1 MVAKFLSPGVFTS
14 EIDQSFL
21 AQGVAGI
28 GAGLVGAAEKGPA
41 MVPTQLSNFDEFY
54 ARFGSLNTLMEG
66 PYAARNYLKN
76 NSVLNYVRV
85 LGHNDGLSTVTA
97 GYSVGGISGITDG
110 PTGSVLAVV
119 HHSGTSSE
127 MTVTGVAT
135 DANNFI
141 FTIGTFSTTA
151 SFVTSSVNYIGKVL
165 NTDPTRYSTD
175 NHYLYQ
181 VFKYQPVAA
190 SASWSTV
197 GVSGTLTSFSKNFTS
212 GSTPWVMSQNLGG
225 SEFNLFKLH
234 TLSHGKSTNSEIK
247 VSIQNVKPSTNDTST
262 PYGSFDITV
271 RKFWDSDQR
280 PEVLETFTNLSL
292 DPKDRNYV
300 ARRIGEKYEEFDTNE
315 RKFAAVGNFPS
326 KSKYIRVEM
335 LENTSAP
342 AEAIPFGFRGY
353 RKLTYNVSD
362 INSNGVSHT
371 LPVLKYQPNQVDIN
385 SNFNP
390 AVYWGVMFVSGGV
403 ADRMKALPA
412 LTEAQYTDNTAADAD
427 FSLRHLSRSYEQG
440 GPRYEYNPATTA
452 YAPIYLSGSI
462 QKFTLAFQ
470 GGFDGWDLRV
480 KNPLDVANATGDT
493 DLAVASLKRAVD
505 TLADP
510 DFIDLNLLALPGVH
524 NLKVTDHARQMVNN
538 RMDVMYIMDIT
549 GATPSE
555 AVDAL
560 KSRDIDDNYTAAYYP
575 DVKIDDDVNSTIVR
589 VKPSTV
595 VLGAFAYSDRVGQ
608 QWFAPAGLNRG
619 GLEQFG
625 VIDIVD
631 RVNHVDRDLLQDNRI
646 NPLAKF
652 PQEGITVWGQKTLQ
666 VAESALD
673 RVNVR
678 RLLIF
683 AKKTIASAAKY
694 LVFEPNNPRT
704 YQRFTNTV
712 NPILE
717 DVRQKQGVDRFKVV
731 MDGNLNTPDVVD
743 RNIMVG
749 KIFLQPTKSAEKI
762 DLQFVITAAGVSFAS

>member
-1 MVAKFLSPGVFTS
+1 MAKFLSPGVFTS

-21 AQGVAGI
+21 AQGVTGI
-28 GAGLVGAAEKGPA
+28 GAGLIGAAEKGPA
-41 MVPTQLSNFDEFY
+41 MVPIQLSNFEEFY
-54 ARFGSLNTLMEG
+54 SRFGNLNALMEG
-66 PYAARNYLKN
+66 PYAARNYLRN

-85 LGHNDGLSTVTA
+85 LGHNDGLSTVAA
-97 GYSVGGISGITDG
+97 GYSVDGITGIADG
-110 PTGSVLAVV
+110 PTGSILAVV
-119 HHSGTSSE
+119 HHSGTTSE
-127 MTVTGVAT
+127 ITLAGVAA
-135 DANNFI
+135 DADNFI
-141 FTIGTFSTTA
+141 FTLGTFSTTA
-151 SFVTSSVNYIGKVL
+151 SFLTSSVNYIGKVL

-175 NHYLYQ
+175 HHYLYQ
-181 VFKYQPVAA
+181 NLKYQAPAA
-190 SASWSTV
+190 SASWSAV
-197 GVSGTLTSFSKNFTS
+197 SVSGTLTSFAKNFTS
-212 GSTPWVMSQNLGG
+212 GSTPWIMSQQLGG
-225 SEFNLFKLH
+225 SDFNLFKLH
-234 TLSHGKSTNSEIK
+234 TVSHGKSTNDEIK
-247 VSIQNVKPSTNDTST
+247 VCIQNVKPSTNDTAT
-262 PYGSFDITV
+262 PYGSFDVVV
-271 RKFWDSDQR
+271 RRFSDSDQR
-280 PEVLETFTNLSL
+280 PETLETFANLSL
-292 DPKDRNYV
+292 DPKDRNYI

-315 RKFAAVGNFPS
+315 RKFIAVGNFPS
-326 KSKYIRVEM
+326 KSKYVRVEM
-335 LENTSAP
+335 LENGSAP

-353 RKLTYNVSD
+353 KKLTYNVSD
-362 INSNGVSHT
+362 VNGDGVSHT
-371 LPVLKYQPNQVDIN
+371 VPVLAYQPNQVDVN
-385 SNFNP
+385 DNFNP
-390 AVYWGVMFVSGGV
+390 SVYWGLMFVSGGV
-403 ADRMKALPA
+403 ADRMKSFPA
-412 LTEAQYTDNTAADAD
+412 LSEAQETNNTTTDTD
-427 FSLRHLSRSYEQG
+427 FTLRHLSRSYESG
-440 GPRYEYNPATTA
+440 NPRYEYNPATTN
-452 YAPIYLSGSI
+452 YAPIYLSGSL

-493 DLAVASLKRAVD
+493 DLAVTSLKRAVD

-510 DFIDLNLLALPGVH
+510 DFIDINLLALSGIH
-524 NLKVTDHARQMVNN
+524 NLKVTDYARQMVNN

-549 GATPSE
+549 GATPNE
-555 AVDAL
+555 AVANL
-560 KSRDIDDNYTAAYYP
+560 KSRDIDDNYTATYYP
-575 DVKIDDDVNSTIVR
+575 DVKIEDDVNSTIVR

-652 PQEGITVWGQKTLQ
+652 PKEGITVWGQKTLQ

-731 MDGNLNTPDVVD
+731 MDANLNTPDVVD
-743 RNIMVG
+743 RNIMIG

-762 DLQFVITAAGVSFAS
+762 DLQFIITSAGVQFAS